1 MNQDKYNFGSWVC
14 IPIIGYLSYIINY
27 LLDGFFQ
34 KSQDVIINGMKIFE
48 RHLDQ
53 IMADPFQ
60 ITSYYNIRS
69 IPAIVIGVLF
79 FMLIDVI
86 SFLCRKTMMT
96 GKEYGTAKWGN
107 ASEMRKRLTDKDEE
121 ANILFTQDFSLMT
134 DKRCG
139 LNRNIV
145 VIGGSGSGKTF
156 RFVGPNL
163 MQANMSFVVTD
174 PKGDTVRDYTN
185 VLVEEGYQIKIL
197 NVIHPEQSD
206 GYNPFAYIEKDDDVL
221 KLIFNI
227 IDNTTPKGAQKGDP
241 FWEKSESLFMQAVF
255 FYVLY
260 EAENQYMPKNF
271 HTFLMIISEAKVM
284 EEEGAKSPLDY
295 RFQVLDDDHI
305 AKRTYRKFMSGA
317 GDTLRS
323 VIISVH
329 SRLFPFESPGI
340 QKIFEKDEMDLY
352 ALGEGK
358 LVNGI
363 RDQKTK
369 TAMFIVIPDDD
380 KSFNF
385 VPGMLYT
392 QMFQVLY
399 ASARKYNNCL
409 PIPVQCYFDEFKNI
423 SMPSNYLDIE
433 ATCRSRNIG
442 VVPIFQDKSQIQS
455 LYKESAGTLLANCDT
470 LLFLGGTDPEVKK
483 FISESLGKQTIWK
496 KSSSVTRGK
505 TGSSSQSEDRMGREL
520 MTPDEVGRMDNK
532 ECIVMIRGEYP
543 IKGKKLDATKHKR
556 AKQSGLFGKPY
567 FHRKAQTIQWKE
579 ISEVRKNEI
588 VLTYDTIME
597 LLDSKASTFPSEEWI
612 QKAEQLGEEKQREQ
626 EMERKIQWKAMLP
639 KDFDTLPLV
648 NILAIT
654 DFSKEYMDV
663 IVKAIESGIKE
674 EMVKS
679 YICEALDEEEIERQI
694 KIQRILKMNQ
704 ES

>member
-1 MNQDKYNFGSWVC
+1 MV
-14 IPIIGYLSYIINY
+14 NY

-34 KSQDVIINGMKIFE
+34 KNQDILMNGMKLFE
-48 RHLDQ
+48 QHLDQ
-53 IMADPFQ
+53 IMEHPFRVS
-60 ITSYYNIRS
+60 SYYNERS
-69 IPAIVIGVLF
+69 FPAILIGIMVFL
-79 FMLIDVI
+79 LVDIL
-86 SFLCRKTMMT
+86 SFLCRKTMMI
-96 GKEYGTAKWGN
+96 GKEYGTAQWGN
-107 ASEMRKRLTDKDEE
+107 VSEMRKRLSDKNEE

-145 VIGGSGSGKTF
+145 VLGGSGSGKTF

-163 MQANMSFVVTD
+163 MQANMSFV
-174 PKGDTVRDYTN
+174 
-185 VLVEEGYQIKIL
+185 
-197 NVIHPEQSD
+197 
-206 GYNPFAYIEKDDDVL
+206 
-221 KLIFNI
+221 KLISNI

-260 EAENQYMPKNF
+260 EAERQYLPRNF

-295 RFQVLDDDHI
+295 RFQALDDNHI
-305 AKRTYRKFMSGA
+305 AKRTYHKFMSGA

-358 LVNGI
+358 MVNGV

-392 QMFQVLY
+392 QMFQILY
-399 ASARKYNNCL
+399 ASARKYNNHL

-442 VVPIFQDKSQIQS
+442 VVPIFQDKSQIKA
-455 LYKESAGTLLANCDT
+455 LYKDSAGTLLANCDT

-505 TGSSSQSEDRMGREL
+505 SGSSSQSEDRMGREL

-567 FHRKAQTIQWKE
+567 FHRKSQSIQWKDVSE
-579 ISEVRKNEI
+579 IRKNEI
-588 VLTYDTIME
+588 VLTYEMIME
-597 LLDSKASTFPSEEWI
+597 LLETGKHVFPSEEWI
-612 QKAEQLGEEKQREQ
+612 QKAEQLGEEQQKQQ
-626 EMERKIQWKAMLP
+626 EKERKREWKARLP
-639 KDFDTLPLV
+639 EDFEDLSLV
-648 NILAIT
+648 EILAKT
-654 DFSKEYMDV
+654 QFQKTYMDV
-663 IVKAIESGIKE
+663 IVKAVEAEIPEKI
-674 EMVKS
+674 VKS
-679 YICEALDEEEIERQI
+679 YIWDAMDEEEIERQI
-694 KIQRILKMNQ
+694 KIQRILQ
-704 ES
+704 VSDQS